1 MFYFIESHTLAS
13 ESVDKNSIE
22 KNTFFVKVKPVSITV
37 ALVFYTNSNY
47 RVICLS
53 LLSLSVSARM
63 EATVEQ

>member
-37 ALVFYTNSNY
+37 ALVFYSNY